1 MEKRLRGQHVSK
13 RLRGQLVS
21 SFFLFKFD
29 LPHGERCDGLFERAG
44 RPSLRP
50 CCVAESRQNDIGRR
64 VRCYQVG
71 GFDMLA
77 FIGKAVPIVLASA
90 VIILSIVNYLRYRRE
105 VERGDSR
112 ASKTKEETIV
122 MASLGAVVLMVAI
135 S

>member
-1 MEKRLRGQHVSK
+1 
-13 RLRGQLVS
+13 
-21 SFFLFKFD
+21 
-29 LPHGERCDGLFERAG
+29 
-44 RPSLRP
+44 
-50 CCVAESRQNDIGRR
+50 
-64 VRCYQVG
+64 
-71 GFDMLA
+71 MLA

-105 VERGDSR
+105 VERGDGR